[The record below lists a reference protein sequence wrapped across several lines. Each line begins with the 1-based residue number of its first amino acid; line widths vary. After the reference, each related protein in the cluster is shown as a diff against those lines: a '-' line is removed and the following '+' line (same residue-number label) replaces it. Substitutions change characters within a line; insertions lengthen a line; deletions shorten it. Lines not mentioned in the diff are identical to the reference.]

1 MRGYIDRQWCEM
13 IRQLEAEKRARRDL
27 AAEVA
32 GDEAAWQSEYERKT
46 NVANKVRGG
55 HPSRN
60 HHSRNHHPLVTTT
73 LASPLPSRNHHPR
86 VTTLV

>member
-46 NVANKVRGG
+46 NVANKVGQ
-55 HPSRN
+55 P
-60 HHSRNHHPLVTTT
+60 PL
-73 LASPLPSRNHHPR
+73 A
-86 VTTLV
+86 